1 MLQSINTSIDT
12 VQGVK
17 TAFVNTFVT
26 NETFKKPLQTYIDS
40 QTAFAKSIA
49 KSTNDFFTTVGQSVA
64 AFDVKKAF
72 ATK

>member
-12 VQGVK
+12 VQGAK

-26 NETFKKPLQTYIDS
+26 NEAFKKPLQTYIDS
-40 QTAFAKSIA
+40 QTSFAKSIA
-49 KSTNDFFTTVGQSVA
+49 KSTNDFFTTVGQSIA
-64 AFDVKKAF
+64 GFDMKKAF

>member
-12 VQGVK
+12 VQGAK

-26 NETFKKPLQTYIDS
+26 NEAFKKPLQTYIDS
-40 QTAFAKSIA
+40 QASFAKTVA
-49 KSTNDFFTTVGQSVA
+49 KSTNDFFTTVGKSFV